1 MDLNRKFICLICA
14 FSSFLNAQ
22 EKSLS
27 IEKIW
32 SGEFQAERLEAI
44 RSTKD
49 GESYTVLETDYKEVK
64 SKLVQ
69 HSFSQQSDSF
79 IVIETDIT
87 KGIPFFTSYSFS
99 QGEKKL
105 LLESEVEPI
114 YRRSKRAIYHVYD
127 TDSKS
132 IQKISDK
139 KIQEPLLSPD
149 AQKIAYVDNRNL
161 FVFDLKSE
169 KITQVTFDGDYQTI
183 NGITDWVYEEEF
195 GFVRAFDWSP
205 DSRYIV
211 FLKFDE
217 SEVPEYSLDYHG
229 NLLYPYQYTFRYP
242 KAGEKNSVV
251 TLNLFDIDEKASRRI
266 DFIDQQPYYI
276 PRINFDKR
284 SNKIFIQTLNR
295 RQNHLKLWSY
305 EVPSKQFSL
314 LLQETDNAYV
324 SVHDHFKVIDDDS
337 FLWTSEKDGYNH
349 LYHYDSQGKLINQVT
364 SGDWDVT
371 DLLGYNSKRK
381 EVYYQSVETSNV
393 GRSVYSINLS
403 GKKKRL
409 LSAEFGFNG
418 AVFNSTGTYFIHSY
432 SDVKTPPKYKLVR
445 TRDLKVIRNL
455 IDNHSL
461 SKKMTTYELPQ
472 KEFIKVD
479 INGNELNAYLIK
491 PTDFDPSNKYP
502 VLLYQY
508 SGPGSQQVSNRWLNT
523 QDLWHKMLTQ
533 KGYIIACLDPR
544 GTGYKGRD
552 FKKVTYLN
560 LVKYETED
568 QIAFGKYLAELPF
581 INRSRIGI
589 WGWSYG
595 GHVSSQ
601 SILLGNDV
609 FSLAIAVAPV
619 TNWRFY
625 DTIYT
630 ERFMRTPQENPEGY
644 DDNAPINH
652 VSKLRG
658 KYLIIHGTADDN
670 VHLQNTLR
678 MVDALIQA
686 NKQFE
691 VLVYPDKNHGIY
703 GGNTRNHLFTKMT
716 NFIQENL

>member
-1 MDLNRKFICLICA
+1 MDLYRKFIYLIWA

-49 GESYTVLETDYKEVK
+49 GEFYTVLETDYKESK

-79 IVIETDIT
+79 IIIETDIA

-99 QGEKKL
+99 QSEKKL
-105 LLESEVEPI
+105 LLGSEVEPI

-149 AQKIAYVDNRNL
+149 AQKIAYVNNRNL

-169 KITQVTFDGDYQTI
+169 KTIQVTFDGDYQTI

-195 GFVRAFDWSP
+195 GFVRAFSWSP
-205 DSRYIV
+205 DSKYIV
-211 FLKFDE
+211 FMKFDE
-217 SEVPEYSLDYHG
+217 SEVPEYSMDYHG

-251 TLNLFDIDEKASRRI
+251 TLHLFDIDEITSRRI
-266 DFIDQQPYYI
+266 DFLDQQPYYI

-284 SNKIFIQTLNR
+284 TNKIFIQTLNR
-295 RQNHLKLWSY
+295 HQNHLKLWSY
-305 EVPSKQFSL
+305 DVRSKQFSL
-314 LLQETDNAYV
+314 LLQETDDAYV
-324 SVHDHFKVIDDDS
+324 SVHDHFKVIDDGS

-349 LYHYDSQGKLINQVT
+349 LYHYDSQGNLINQVT
-364 SGDWDVT
+364 SGNWDVT

-381 EVYYQSVETSNV
+381 EVYYQSVETNNV

-418 AVFNSTGTYFIHSY
+418 AVFNDTGNYFIHSY

-461 SKKMTTYELPQ
+461 SKKIATYELPQ

-491 PTDFDPSNKYP
+491 PSDFDPSNKYP

-544 GTGYKGRD
+544 GTGYKGSD

-644 DDNAPINH
+644 DNNAPINH
-652 VSKLRG
+652 ASKLKG

-678 MVDALIQA
+678 MVDALIKA

-691 VLVYPDKNHGIY
+691 VLIYPDKNHGIY

-716 NFIQENL
+716 NFIEENL